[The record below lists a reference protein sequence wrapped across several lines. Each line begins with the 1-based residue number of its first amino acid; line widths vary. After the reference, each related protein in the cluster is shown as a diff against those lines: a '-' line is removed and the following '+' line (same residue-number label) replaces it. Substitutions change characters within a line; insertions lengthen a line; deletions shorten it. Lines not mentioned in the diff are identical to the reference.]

1 MGAMVWGCMC
11 RWVTFLV
18 AERASRWPAHH
29 SWHTESRHSDLCRS
43 SASPGRA
50 HGGDARDT
58 PQGNFAISSC
68 GRQTKTRT
76 EPWSVQKPALCAGN
90 TEAGSE
96 RQMRREAH
104 GQTHSNQSE
113 AAHTPRLSRN
123 RERRETAPHPNEEK
137 CIPLTGLQTKKKK
150 KRYPDPP
157 FCSNWKIYKRSC
169 RPSYTLKER
178 VCVCVSVIECNVSL

>member
-11 RWVTFLV
+11 RWVTFPV
-18 AERASRWPAHH
+18 AERASRRPARH

-58 PQGNFAISSC
+58 PKGNIAISSC

-76 EPWSVQKPALCAGN
+76 EPWFVQKPALCAGT

-104 GQTHSNQSE
+104 GQTPSNQSK
-113 AAHTPRLSRN
+113 AKHTPRLSRN
-123 RERRETAPHPNEEK
+123 RERRETAPHRSEEK
-137 CIPLTGLQTKKKK
+137 RISLPGLQTKKK

-157 FCSNWKIYKRSC
+157 FCSNQKTYKRCC

-178 VCVCVSVIECNVSL
+178 VCVCVSVIKCKGSL